1 MSNKKDII
9 DYKIVKNLLLFSI
22 LIYKIDE
29 NKQDKNLKNI
39 LNNKTI
45 FKNDILLFENLTNID
60 KDDYIVKYFNCE
72 ITHMY
77 CMIIKNDINKSIKII
92 FRGSSKNIHMQYN
105 LKINQKRITFLD
117 NNNIKVH
124 SGFYQQIFKGKLYNN
139 VIKFLKTLNI
149 DDYMI
154 YYSGYSLGGNMS
166 VLFGYL
172 SSYIFNKNKIIIVT
186 FGGSKVGNSY
196 FKKSFNNIKNII
208 CYRFCN
214 ENDIITQLPF
224 INYEHIGIPIKLK
237 SNNFNI
243 LSDHSYNTYLNNLLN
258 NTW

>member
-117 NNNIKVH
+117 NNNIKIH

-139 VIKFLKTLNI
+139 FIKF
-149 DDYMI
+149 
-154 YYSGYSLGGNMS
+154 
-166 VLFGYL
+166 FA
-172 SSYIFNKNKIIIVT
+172 F
-186 FGGSKVGNSY
+186 F
-196 FKKSFNNIKNII
+196 F
-208 CYRFCN
+208 
-214 ENDIITQLPF
+214 
-224 INYEHIGIPIKLK
+224 
-237 SNNFNI
+237 
-243 LSDHSYNTYLNNLLN
+243 
-258 NTW
+258 